1 MTAACAAGLCDPA
14 AGCYGKPHVCEAHHQ
29 H

>member
-1 MTAACAAGLCDPA
+1 MSQQCAVGLCDPA
-14 AGCYGKPHVCEAHHQ
+14 AGCYGKPHVCAAHHQ